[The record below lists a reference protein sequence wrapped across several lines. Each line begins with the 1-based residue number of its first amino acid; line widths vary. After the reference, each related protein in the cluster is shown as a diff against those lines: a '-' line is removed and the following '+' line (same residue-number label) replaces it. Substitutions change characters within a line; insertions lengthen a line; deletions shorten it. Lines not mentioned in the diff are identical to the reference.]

1 MILMNFEPL
10 RFARFVAI
18 ALAVAAPSST
28 LAQEQPGDP
37 PARVGRLAQ
46 ISGTVSFHTSDQ
58 DQWGRAS
65 LNYPITSG
73 NSFWTEPQ
81 ANAALEVGANRL
93 YLGGSTEFDL
103 ATLNEKS
110 LVASMPRG
118 AAYLRLAT
126 ASTDDQYTIDT
137 SRGVVNISEPGGYE
151 ILAGDAD
158 NPTIVTVVKG
168 AAEFVA
174 NNVHLTIGPQQSA
187 AIWGAD
193 QIYMST
199 GPAQED
205 DFVRYVKA
213 QERPYAAAIAA
224 AQITP
229 PADQQRA
236 PRPALGA
243 PRYSSQ
249 AVSGNQPQPNE
260 AGGYASPAMTGYQ
273 DLDRYGRWR
282 ETPNYGRIWFP
293 EVRSNWAPY
302 RDGHWAYV
310 QPWGWTW
317 IDDAPW
323 GFTPFHYGR
332 WIQVG
337 QQWAWTPGQSIQRP
351 VYAPAVV
358 SFVGSVN
365 IGGVAV
371 SVATGVASGGGVGWV
386 PLGPEEVYVPP
397 YRTSPAYIQ
406 NVNVNNVRDVTKI
419 NNTTTNVTTVNQ
431 TVVNNYVNQSA
442 TTIVPTATMTGSRP
456 VAPAAQPLDPAQLA
470 KVISAG
476 PVAPV
481 KPTLA
486 TAGMTPTLAR
496 KIGAEAPPAATPMPV
511 ATVAGPALAPVVT
524 ETGQGGKPNK
534 KPPAAVVLDET
545 PPATGEP
552 DKAIAPGPQIPPK
565 NGAAQVATETGQ
577 GGKPNKKPP
586 AAVVLNETPPTTGEA
601 DKAVAPGPQIPPK
614 NGAAPVATE
623 TGQGGKPN
631 KKPPAAVVLNDTP
644 PATGEPGTAVAP
656 GPQIPPKNGAGPT
669 ATETDQSA
677 KPNKPSADSEQLATG
692 AGAATG
698 SCRIKGNISQAGD
711 RVYLMPGER
720 RYGQATIDKAKG
732 ELWFC
737 TEAEA
742 QAAGWHR
749 AKS

>member
-1 MILMNFEPL
+1 MIVMNFDPL

-18 ALAVAAPSST
+18 ALAVAVPSFA
-28 LAQEQPGDP
+28 LAQEQQGDP

-93 YLGGSTEFDL
+93 YLGGSTELDL

-118 AAYLRLAT
+118 AVYLRLAT
-126 ASTDDQYTIDT
+126 ASTDEQYAIDT

-174 NNVHLTIGPQQSA
+174 NNVHLSIGPKQSA

-193 QIYMST
+193 QIYVST
-199 GPAQED
+199 GPAQDD

-224 AQITP
+224 AQIAP
-229 PADQQRA
+229 PAVTGNQQA
-236 PRPALGA
+236 QRPAPGT
-243 PRYSSQ
+243 PRYSPQ
-249 AVSGNQPQPNE
+249 AVPGNQQQAND
-260 AGGYASPAMTGYQ
+260 AAGYASPAMTGYQ

-293 EVRSNWAPY
+293 EVQSSWAPY

-332 WIQVG
+332 WVQVD
-337 QQWAWTPGQSIQRP
+337 QQWAWTPGQSVQRP

-358 SFVGSVN
+358 NFVGSVN
-365 IGGVAV
+365 IGGIAV
-371 SVATGVASGGGVGWV
+371 GVATGIASGGAVGWV

-397 YRTSPAYIQ
+397 YRASPAYIQ

-419 NNTTTNVTTVNQ
+419 TNTTTNVTTVNQ

-442 TTIVPTATMTGSRP
+442 TTIVPTATMTDSRP
-456 VAPAAQPLDPAQLA
+456 VAPAAQPLAPAQLE

-486 TAGMTPTLAR
+486 TAGMTPALAR
-496 KIGAEAPPAATPMPV
+496 KIGAEAPPAATPTPV
-511 ATVAGPALAPVVT
+511 ATAPVPALAPVVGQGQPGTKVLPVPPKNGAAPVVT
-524 ETGQGGKPNK
+524 ETGQ
-534 KPPAAVVLDET
+534 
-545 PPATGEP
+545 
-552 DKAIAPGPQIPPK
+552 I
-565 NGAAQVATETGQ
+565 
-577 GGKPNKKPP
+577 GKPNKKPP
-586 AAVVLNETPPTTGEA
+586 AAVVLNDAAPATGELG
-601 DKAVAPGPQIPPK
+601 KEVAPGPQIPPK
-614 NGAAPVATE
+614 NGAAPVVTE
-623 TGQGGKPN
+623 TGQIGKPN
-631 KKPPAAVVLNDTP
+631 KKPPAAIVLNETP
-644 PATGEPGTAVAP
+644 PATGEAGKEVAP
-656 GPQIPPKNGAGPT
+656 GPQIPPKNGGAPVV
-669 ATETDQSA
+669 TETDQGG

-698 SCRIKGNISQAGD
+698 GCRIKGNISQAGD

-742 QAAGWHR
+742 LAAGWHR